1 MNICLT
7 GNTFHPI
14 AKGELITGYN
24 IAASDLVNSF
34 LIILLR
40 TRYIAS
46 MNHGRYNRQH

>member
-34 LIILLR
+34 FLLFC
-40 TRYIAS
+40 
-46 MNHGRYNRQH
+46 